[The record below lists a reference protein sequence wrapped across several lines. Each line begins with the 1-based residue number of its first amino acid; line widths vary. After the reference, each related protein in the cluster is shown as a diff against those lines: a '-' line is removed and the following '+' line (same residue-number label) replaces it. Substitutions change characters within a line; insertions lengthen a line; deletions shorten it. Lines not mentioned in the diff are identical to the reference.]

1 MYTVVE
7 HGGNCKRFCFFW
19 DDSGGDLAA
28 VMQAGGRCFG
38 SGPGQW
44 GKQLLADRDRGLH
57 KS

>member
-7 HGGNCKRFCFFW
+7 HGGNCKLFCFFW

-28 VMQAGGRCFG
+28 VLQTGGRCFG